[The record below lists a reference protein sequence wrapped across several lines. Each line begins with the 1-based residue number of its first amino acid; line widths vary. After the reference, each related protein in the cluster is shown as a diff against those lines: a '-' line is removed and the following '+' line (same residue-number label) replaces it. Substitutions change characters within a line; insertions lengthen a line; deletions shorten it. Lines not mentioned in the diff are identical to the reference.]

1 MREGVRGAPMH
12 CAMATYAEPF
22 QPLNLWEILL
32 WDIKLQGTK
41 RLGLVKATSAR
52 AAIEA
57 AIGLLHIE
65 DREQSERL
73 IAVRPAC

>member
-1 MREGVRGAPMH
+1 MH

-22 QPLNLWEILL
+22 QPLSQWEILL
-32 WDIKLQGTK
+32 WDIELQGTK
-41 RLGLVKATSAR
+41 RLGIVKATSAR